1 MGLRAAIEK
10 GKLGEP
16 ENVQKG
22 ITQMKPRKINTL
34 EKNRDPV
41 ICGRISKGLIYIQ

>member
-34 EKNRDPV
+34 KKNRHPV
-41 ICGRISKGLIYIQ
+41 ICGSILKGLIYLQ